1 MDYKVLL
8 KEDLLATVFP
18 VIAKN
23 FKSRISELE
32 CELYCDVPE
41 EFDDDVFQFT
51 VNASNAC
58 KVEGSDGALYLDF
71 DKDSYNKML
80 ELVKKS
86 DEFKK
91 FAKYTTD
98 EKLEKCI
105 RTAIVDA
112 YDDLE
117 EDLSDICSGE
127 LFDYVSQVRDDLY
140 NDLRV

>member
-1 MDYKVLL
+1 MDFKVLL
-8 KEDLLATVFP
+8 KEDLFATAFP
-18 VIAKN
+18 IIAKN
-23 FKSRISELE
+23 FKNRVSNLE
-32 CELYCDVPE
+32 CELVCDVPE
-41 EFDDDVFQFT
+41 DYDTDTFEFT
-51 VNASNAC
+51 VDASNSC

-71 DKDSYNKML
+71 NKDAYNKMI
-80 ELVKKS
+80 ESVKKS
-86 DEFKK
+86 KEFKK

-112 YDDLE
+112 YDDLT